1 MKTLKSL
8 IIMLISAI
16 LSSGI
21 VATANCVESVGVV
34 KPGIEVLR
42 SDGFELLKGLR
53 VGLISN
59 PTGVDNNLK
68 STVDILAEAP
78 DVKLTAL
85 FAPEHGVR
93 GNYVAGATVVNEVD
107 EKTGVKV
114 YSLHGKNKKPTPEML
129 KNVDVIV
136 YDIQDI
142 GTRSYTFISTMGLA
156 MEAAAENGK
165 KFVVLDRPNPL
176 GGNKVEGNI
185 VDDDCRS
192 FVSQYPIPYIY
203 GLTPGELAR
212 FLNGEG
218 LLKNGVRVELE
229 VVAMKGWRRSMTFG
243 ATGMPWVLPSPHIPN
258 PSTALLYPATG
269 IMGELDYVSIGVGYT
284 LPFKLVGAPWIDAL
298 KFAERL
304 SALNLPGVGF
314 RPVSFKPF
322 YAAFKGENSGGVE
335 IYVTDAEKARLTL
348 VQFYVMQV
356 LAEMYPSNKPFA
368 KATLSRLNMF
378 DKVCGSRKVRELF
391 SRNFKVD
398 DLLPFWTKDEDDF
411 KSRSKVY
418 KLYE

>member
-1 MKTLKSL
+1 MNKLKSL
-8 IIMLISAI
+8 IIVLISAI
-16 LSSGI
+16 LSGGM
-21 VATANCVESVGVV
+21 AAEAAAVGSAVTV
-34 KPGIEVLR
+34 MPGIEVLR
-42 SDGFELLKGLR
+42 ADGFELLKGQR
-53 VGLISN
+53 VGLITN

-78 DVKLTAL
+78 DVRLTAL

-93 GNYVAGATVVNEVD
+93 GNYVAGATVANEVD

-176 GGNKVEGNI
+176 GGNKVEGN
-185 VDDDCRS
+185 VVEADCRS

-218 LLKNGVRVELE
+218 LLRNGVRVELE
-229 VVAMKGWRRSMTFG
+229 VVEMKGWRRSMTFG
-243 ATGMPWVLPSPHIPN
+243 ETGMPWVLPSPHIPN

-298 KFAERL
+298 ELADRL

-356 LAEMYPSNKPFA
+356 LAEMCPSNKPFA
-368 KATLSRLNMF
+368 KATPARLNMF

-398 DLLPFWTKDEDDF
+398 DLLPYWTKDEDDF
-411 KSRSKVY
+411 KSRSKAY
-418 KLYE
+418 RLYE

>member
-8 IIMLISAI
+8 IIILISAI
-16 LSSGI
+16 LSGGI
-21 VATANCVESVGVV
+21 VATAGGVESAGSVM
-34 KPGIEVLR
+34 PGIEVLR
-42 SDGFELLKGLR
+42 SDGFELLKGQR
-53 VGLISN
+53 VGLITN

-78 DVKLTAL
+78 DVRLTAL

-93 GNYVAGATVVNEVD
+93 GNYVAGATVANEVD

-203 GLTPGELAR
+203 GLTPGELAQ

-218 LLKNGVRVELE
+218 LLRNGVRVELE

-243 ATGMPWVLPSPHIPN
+243 ETGMPWVLPSPHIPN

-298 KFAERL
+298 ELADRL

-356 LAEMYPSNKPFA
+356 LAEMCPSNKPFA
-368 KATLSRLNMF
+368 KAAPARLNMF

-411 KSRSKVY
+411 KSRSRAY
-418 KLYE
+418 RLYE